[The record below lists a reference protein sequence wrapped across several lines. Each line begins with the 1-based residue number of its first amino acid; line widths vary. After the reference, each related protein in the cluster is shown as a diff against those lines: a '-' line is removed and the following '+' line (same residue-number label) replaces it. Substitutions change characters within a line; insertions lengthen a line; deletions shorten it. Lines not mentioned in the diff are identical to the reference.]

1 MKKEYIRP
9 VMTVNEIE
17 PCTIL
22 AGSGGDELNQD
33 FDFGGGDRNTGS
45 EEEEAG

>member
-9 VMTVNEIE
+9 EMAVNEIE

-22 AGSGGDELNQD
+22 TGSGDDVPSAD
-33 FDFGGGDRNTGS
+33 FDFGGGDGNSGDG
-45 EEEEAG
+45 EEEAG